1 VLAKLVRFLLI
12 ALIALAVPMQGALA
26 VGTAQCLALE
36 HHQPGTADDQN
47 HGHDHSAGHQ
57 HQDSSVDEH
66 DGQASHTHCG
76 PCVACCA
83 SVSIA
88 AAQPLP
94 LRTAPAFAVD
104 VLPKLLPAGDL
115 PGGLYRPPLAL

>member
-1 VLAKLVRFLLI
+1 MLRLFRLLLV
-12 ALIALAVPMQGALA
+12 ALIAVAVPMQAALA

-36 HHQPGTADDQN
+36 HHQAGTGDDQH

-76 PCVACCA
+76 PCAACCT

-88 AAQPLP
+88 AAQALP
-94 LRTAPAFAVD
+94 SPAALAFAVD